1 MARGKKGK
9 MRGGRRSRPGRSLGD
24 KMRQKVR
31 KAGRKKPARAAKVR
45 GGTSAAR
52 RKTRSRRRPAAGRRS
67 RAAGSPAKGGA
78 ADLQRQITQLTAR
91 FSRLETS
98 AELSDL
104 TQAVGRL
111 DQTISELPR
120 DLEKIRSRGYLHAGR
135 LEDEIA
141 SLRHQWQQ
149 TRPRVESTLN
159 VERNRLQRE
168 LRQATARV
176 NALSPRDPAAISGAT
191 AAISSLQNR
200 VNTGRNRVRGLFNSL
215 LRQVQQ
221 LDHRLDS
228 VEQTLER
235 FHRSP
240 GVRLRPTEGPL
251 LATEATW
258 RRSGDEGPNGV
269 LFLTDQRLLFE
280 QDEEVAKEKFLGLFT
295 TKSEQ
300 VQNLLLDVPVHT
312 VEKMAHGEE
321 GGFLGIGESE
331 ILELV
336 LGARA
341 PVSRAQF
348 ELKKVDAEDWL
359 SWIKRVQTGEV
370 DADRAEAF
378 ADDVADAEALAA
390 AFPTQCPMCFAPLAR
405 PPRGA
410 DHARCEYCDAVVGP
424 EKPPAEA
431 TSLEEPPQE

>member
-1 MARGKKGK
+1 MARSRKGK
-9 MRGGRRSRPGRSLGD
+9 IRGTRTSRTGRSLGD
-24 KMRQKVR
+24 KMRQKARRVSR
-31 KAGRKKPARAAKVR
+31 KRPAKANTR
-45 GGTSAAR
+45 GGTGAAR
-52 RKTRSRRRPAAGRRS
+52 RKARPRSRPATGRRS
-67 RAAGSPAKGGA
+67 RAASSPAKGGA
-78 ADLQRQITQLTAR
+78 ADLQRQISQLQGR

-98 AELSDL
+98 ADLSDL
-104 TQAVGRL
+104 SQSVGRL
-111 DQTISELPR
+111 DQTLAELSR
-120 DLEKIRSRGYLHAGR
+120 DLEKVRSRGYLHTSR
-135 LEDEIA
+135 LEGEIA
-141 SLRHQWQQ
+141 SLRQQWQQ

-200 VNTGRNRVRGLFNSL
+200 VNSGRNKVRGLYSSL
-215 LRQVQQ
+215 QSQVQQ
-221 LDHRLDS
+221 LDRKLDG

-295 TKSEQ
+295 TKSEK
-300 VQNLLLDVPVHT
+300 VQRLMLDVPVHT
-312 VEKMAHGEE
+312 VEKIEHGEE

-336 LGARA
+336 LDARA
-341 PVSRAQF
+341 PVSRAHF
-348 ELKKVDAEDWL
+348 ELKNADAEDWL
-359 SWIKRVQTGEV
+359 AWIKRVQTGEV

-378 ADDVADAEALAA
+378 AEDVADAEALAA
-390 AFPTQCPMCFAPLAR
+390 SFPTQCPTCFAPLAR

-410 DHARCEYCDAVVGP
+410 DHARCEYCSAVVGP
-424 EKPPAEA
+424 EEPSADKRSKEA
-431 TSLEEPPQE
+431 P

>member
-1 MARGKKGK
+1 MARGRKGK
-9 MRGGRRSRPGRSLGD
+9 MRGARRSRSGRSLGD
-24 KMRQKVR
+24 KMRQKARRVT
-31 KAGRKKPARAAKVR
+31 RKKPARAANVR
-45 GGTSAAR
+45 GGTSASR
-52 RKTRSRRRPAAGRRS
+52 RKIGSRSRPSVGRRS
-67 RAAGSPAKGGA
+67 RAVGSPAKGGA
-78 ADLQRQITQLTAR
+78 ADVQRQINQLMGR
-91 FSRLETS
+91 FSRLKTS

-111 DQTISELPR
+111 DQVLSELPR
-120 DLEKIRSRGYLHAGR
+120 DLERVRSRGYLHAGR

-141 SLRHQWQQ
+141 SLQRQWQQ
-149 TRPRVESTLN
+149 TRPRVESTIN

-168 LRQATARV
+168 LRQATVRV

-191 AAISSLQNR
+191 AAISSLQSR
-200 VNTGRNRVRGLFNSL
+200 VNAGRNKVHGLYGSL
-215 LRQVQQ
+215 QRQVQQ
-221 LDHRLDS
+221 IDQKLDS
-228 VEQTLER
+228 VEQMLER
-235 FHRSP
+235 FQRSP

-258 RRSGDEGPNGV
+258 RRSGNEGPNGV

-300 VQNLLLDVPVHT
+300 VQRLLLDVPVHA
-312 VEKMAHGEE
+312 VEKMEHGEE

-336 LGARA
+336 LESRA
-341 PVSRAQF
+341 PVSRADF
-348 ELKKVDAEDWL
+348 ELEKVEAEEWV

-378 ADDVADAEALAA
+378 AEDVADAEALVAS
-390 AFPTQCPMCFAPLAR
+390 FPNQCPACFAPLSR

-410 DHARCEYCDAVVGP
+410 DHARCEYCNAIIGP
-424 EKPPAEA
+424 EKAPADT
-431 TSLEEPPQE
+431 TSLEEAP